1 MGFSPNNFKP
11 GDKLYARHINEI
23 EHAIANLQV
32 SGATEIY
39 VGSDTPDGYTLYVN
53 PDGSDVETY
62 YTKSEIDDK
71 ISNIQTQ
78 GGAPEVYVGS
88 DTPEG
93 YTMYI
98 NPNGD
103 TYRDYYTKEEVD
115 QLLKELKATITQ
127 LTSLG

>member
-1 MGFSPNNFKP
+1 MGFSPHNFKP

-23 EHAIANLQV
+23 ENAIANLQV

-39 VGSDTPDGYTLYVN
+39 VGSDIPDGYTLYVN
-53 PDGSDVETY
+53 PDGDDTETY

-71 ISNIQTQ
+71 LSNIPTQ

-115 QLLKELKATITQ
+115 QLLNELKATIAQ
-127 LTSLG
+127 LTTLG

>member
-1 MGFSPNNFKP
+1 MGFSPHNFKP

-78 GGAPEVYVGS
+78 GGAPEVYVGP